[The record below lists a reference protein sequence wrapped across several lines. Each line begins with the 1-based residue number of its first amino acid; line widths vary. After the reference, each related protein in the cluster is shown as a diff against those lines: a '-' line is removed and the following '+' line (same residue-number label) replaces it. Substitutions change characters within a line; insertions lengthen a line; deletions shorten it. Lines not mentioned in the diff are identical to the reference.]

1 MQVNPN
7 ILGGGIRCPSI
18 FFMGISGDR
27 ISTKNL

>member
-7 ILGGGIRCPSI
+7 ILGGIRCPSI